1 MSENKNPKRRGI
13 TLNNPQDARRII
25 RRIVDKAFAE
35 GQELE
40 AAGRLSQ
47 LMTCWL
53 RAWELEKTSEIEE
66 RLSRLEASQEG
77 GRRWIS
83 AAHKKG

>member
-13 TLNNPQDARRII
+13 TLNEPKDARRLI

-40 AAGRLSQ
+40 YSGRIAQLLGTWSKLWELDKLSDIERR
-47 LMTCWL
+47 LN
-53 RAWELEKTSEIEE
+53 ELEKSK
-66 RLSRLEASQEG
+66 EA
-77 GRRWIS
+77 RR
-83 AAHKKG
+83 